1 MIDAKSDA
9 RLLQEFR
16 RGDTDAFAL
25 FVRRHQ
31 DAIYRLALRNLS
43 DPESAREAT
52 QEVFLR
58 AWQKLGR
65 WRLGRGKPFTWLYR
79 TLMNVCREFKKKA
92 FRQQAF
98 KQRTADQTVSMT
110 SPGTNP
116 EDRLAAHELEK
127 LVNGLPGRQQ
137 EVTILHIYED
147 LTLQEV
153 AHVLGIPVGTVKS
166 NYHKALINLRKG
178 FAAVHERD

>member
-1 MIDAKSDA
+1 MIDDKSDA
-9 RLLQEFR
+9 RLLQKFR
-16 RGDTDAFAL
+16 RGDTDAFAV

-31 DAIYRLALRNLS
+31 DTIYRLALRSLG

-52 QEVFLR
+52 QEVFVR

-79 TLMNVCREFKKKA
+79 TLINVCREFKRKA
-92 FRQQAF
+92 FRQHAL
-98 KQRTADQTVSMT
+98 KRRTGDPAVSMPP
-110 SPGTNP
+110 SGTNP
-116 EDRLAAHELEK
+116 EDRLEGQELEK

-137 EVTILHIYED
+137 EVTVLHIYED

-153 AHVLGIPVGTVKS
+153 AAVLGIPVGTVKS

-178 FAAVHERD
+178 IAAAQQRD